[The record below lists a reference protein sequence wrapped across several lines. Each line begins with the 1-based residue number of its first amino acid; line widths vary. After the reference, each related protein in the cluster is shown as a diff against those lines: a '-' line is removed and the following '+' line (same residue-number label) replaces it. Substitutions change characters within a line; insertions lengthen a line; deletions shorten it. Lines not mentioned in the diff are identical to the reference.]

1 MAGDLGIFEDPEF
14 NHALRNPD
22 RSIQLQIAGPLE
34 TVVAWL
40 PDSWLVAT
48 GLAAEPVDTTEAEVP
63 YLIHEA
69 TIEEFANGLKVT
81 PEGRSYVIKLAFTSE
96 SAKKAAN
103 VVNAVANRY
112 VDMLREEKVDKT
124 ELATEWLAQRLDELR
139 REVETAEGAVE
150 QYRAQHNIND
160 VNGVTLNEQRLFDVN
175 QRLSALRADYAAARA
190 KVAQIR
196 AMRSSGFNATE
207 AVPEVLSSMTIIN
220 LRERETQLLKEEFDL
235 RSTYGTKH
243 PRIVSIQQETATLQ
257 RKIEAEV
264 GRILKT
270 IENDTEVTA
279 SRINALESEITTVS
293 GGTSVDREVAV
304 KLRELERDAD
314 ASRNIYNSFLERYKE
329 TADQQ
334 RLIEADAKV
343 VSTAAPP
350 TTPSTPGPML
360 FGAVGFTASLMLG
373 TLLALLMERFDS
385 GLRSAR
391 QVEQT
396 LGLPALGLVPRLERL
411 RRGQKPHQYL
421 LAKPL
426 SAYAESVR
434 AIYTSLQLSNVD
446 DPPRVVLVTSSLPQE
461 GKTTLALSLAT
472 FAASSGQRVLLMDV
486 DLRHPNVHR
495 DLGIPP
501 EFGPGR
507 IHGRRARARRG
518 AGAQRGDGDLV
529 SAGQAAD
536 RQPDRPAG
544 KPENEAAAG
553 PAAPAVRFRRARFR
567 AAAGRD
573 RHQGGFALRRQGAVR
588 DAVGQDKPRH
598 RRQCAGPH
606 ARGQGSCRRR
616 GTDPG
621 RRAQACPVRLRRRWP
636 VLRQVSEI
644 LRQLTSSPERPGD
657 RMVRDLILAAG
668 DGLAARVSQSMSR
681 RRPEMKALRPREVRV
696 GLVG

>member
-1 MAGDLGIFEDPEF
+1 M
-14 NHALRNPD
+14 
-22 RSIQLQIAGPLE
+22 
-34 TVVAWL
+34 
-40 PDSWLVAT
+40 
-48 GLAAEPVDTTEAEVP
+48 
-63 YLIHEA
+63 
-69 TIEEFANGLKVT
+69 
-81 PEGRSYVIKLAFTSE
+81 
-96 SAKKAAN
+96 
-103 VVNAVANRY
+103 
-112 VDMLREEKVDKT
+112 
-124 ELATEWLAQRLDELR
+124 
-139 REVETAEGAVE
+139 
-150 QYRAQHNIND
+150 
-160 VNGVTLNEQRLFDVN
+160 
-175 QRLSALRADYAAARA
+175 
-190 KVAQIR
+190 
-196 AMRSSGFNATE
+196 
-207 AVPEVLSSMTIIN
+207 
-220 LRERETQLLKEEFDL
+220 
-235 RSTYGTKH
+235 
-243 PRIVSIQQETATLQ
+243 
-257 RKIEAEV
+257 

-501 EFGPGR
+501 SRAWSSTWPASASSTRCWCATRRRRSGICRSSGR
-507 IHGRRARARRG
+507 PPTRPTCWEARR
-518 AGAQRGDGDLV
+518 
-529 SAGQAAD
+529 
-536 RQPDRPAG
+536 
-544 KPENEAAAG
+544 
-553 PAAPAVRFRRARFR
+553 
-567 AAAGRD
+567 
-573 RHQGGFALRRQGAVR
+573 
-588 DAVGQDKPRH
+588 
-598 RRQCAGPH
+598 
-606 ARGQGSCRRR
+606 
-616 GTDPG
+616 
-621 RRAQACPVRLRRRWP
+621 
-636 VLRQVSEI
+636 
-644 LRQLTSSPERPGD
+644 
-657 RMVRDLILAAG
+657 
-668 DGLAARVSQSMSR
+668 
-681 RRPEMKALRPREVRV
+681 
-696 GLVG
+696 